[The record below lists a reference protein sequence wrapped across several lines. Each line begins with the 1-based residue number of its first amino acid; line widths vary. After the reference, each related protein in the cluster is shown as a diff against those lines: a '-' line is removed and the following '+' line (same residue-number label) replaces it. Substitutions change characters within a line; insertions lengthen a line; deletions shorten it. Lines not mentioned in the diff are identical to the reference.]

1 MKHLTPKEAW
11 QRIAATSDKRKA
23 NGEASMPDVLIAKDD
38 LYIFGD
44 DGAAIITTAYEE
56 LPVVI
61 GQWEDGEGEMPDAL
75 VELTEEYAR
84 QLEWWKTTGSAM
96 PSDRRRAKSK
106 AMTAASIAER
116 QNIGMMLSTKW
127 SQWSPWNDNCHYD
140 GKACP
145 CGCMPLAIAQLLYYW
160 GKQVHDGKVYHRG
173 CTEVKAYKTATN
185 KWKVSGLSPIT
196 VFDYKHLVQNP
207 KTKEE
212 KEAVAQMVE
221 YISKAC
227 VSDYTANGT
236 SSNTSKGYYAIK
248 DYIKLAQK
256 PTMMYAQQVGE
267 DTFEARV
274 YKDIAKG
281 LPVIL
286 SGTSKSSSHAFLI
299 DGYKDGLYH
308 VNWGWGGSYN
318 GWFRLS
324 ALTPGTKEYNSYKCA
339 ILNINPTYVLGDVDG
354 DGEVTV
360 NDVME
365 AVNHSVNGTYNKKAD
380 VNNDGTVDIN
390 DVNTIANQVLKG
402 EGL

>member
-1 MKHLTPKEAW
+1 
-11 QRIAATSDKRKA
+11 
-23 NGEASMPDVLIAKDD
+23 
-38 LYIFGD
+38 
-44 DGAAIITTAYEE
+44 
-56 LPVVI
+56 
-61 GQWEDGEGEMPDAL
+61 
-75 VELTEEYAR
+75 
-84 QLEWWKTTGSAM
+84 M

-106 AMTAASIAER
+106 AMTTASIAER
-116 QNIGMMLSTKW
+116 ANVGMMLNTKW

-160 GKQVHDGKVYHRG
+160 GVQEHEGKVYHRG
-173 CTEVKAYKTATN
+173 CKEVKAYKTATN

-212 KEAVAQMVE
+212 KAAVAQMVE

-248 DYIKLAQK
+248 DYLKLAPK

-274 YKDIAKG
+274 YKDIAQG

-286 SGTSKSSSHAFLI
+286 SGTNKSSSHAFLI
-299 DGYKDGLYH
+299 DGYRDGLYH

-324 ALTPGTKEYNSYKCA
+324 ALSPGTKEYNSYKCA
-339 ILNINPTYVLGDVDG
+339 ILNIKPTYVLGDVDG

-365 AVNHSVNGTYNKKAD
+365 VVATIQKGEYSQKAD
-380 VNNDGTVDIN
+380 INNDGEVSISDANRI
-390 DVNTIANQVLKG
+390 VNHVLEK
-402 EGL
+402 EKL